1 MADYTVRRIVEKV
14 GKDASI
20 STSWVIQKFSELSE
34 TLPTRS
40 VLSMLIELQNSGTV
54 DKEIVNEVI
63 MEAVVRSTE
72 PEVSLWIYDTILSL
86 ER

>member
-1 MADYTVRRIVEKV
+1 MADNTVRRMVEKV
-14 GKDASI
+14 GNGASI
-20 STSWVIQKFSELSE
+20 STDWVIQKLSELSE

-54 DKEIVNEVI
+54 DKEIVDEAI

-72 PEVSLWIYDTILSL
+72 PNVSLWIWDTVLSP